1 MNSIPI
7 AAIAAIA
14 VIADI
19 ADIHGNWPALAA
31 VLADI
36 DRRGVTRI
44 FNLGDS
50 LCSSLWPGATARLL
64 QARAIPSLCGNQD
77 RILYAP
83 TPAFAA
89 GSDFALAQAELS
101 AADWAWLLGQPPS
114 LAEPD
119 LLFCHGTPSS
129 DETYLL
135 EAVYPAQVEV
145 RAGGEID
152 ALLGATNARVICCG
166 HSHQPRLVQTP
177 SGRLVV
183 NPGSVGIPAYDDD
196 LPWPHRMEAGS
207 PHARYALLASSA
219 GGWQVE
225 LIALAY
231 DHEAAAQLAERR
243 GRPDRARWIRTGR
256 T

>member
-1 MNSIPI
+1 MNSTSST
-7 AAIAAIA
+7 IA

-19 ADIHGNWPALAA
+19 HGNLPALAA

-50 LCSSLWPGATARLL
+50 LCGSLWPGATARLL
-64 QARAIPSLCGNQD
+64 QERAIPSLCGNQD
-77 RILYAP
+77 RMLCAP

-89 GSDFALAQAELS
+89 GPDFALAQAELS
-101 AADWAWLLGQPPS
+101 TADWAWLRAQPPL
-114 LAEPD
+114 LAD
-119 LLFCHGTPSS
+119 SGLLFCHGTPNS
-129 DETYLL
+129 DDTYLL
-135 EAVYPAQVEV
+135 EAVHPTHVGM
-145 RAGGEID
+145 RSGDEIN
-152 ALLGATNARVICCG
+152 ALLGDTGAHVICCG

-177 SGRLVV
+177 GGRLVV

-196 LPWPHRMEAGS
+196 APWPHVMEAGS
-207 PHARYALLASSA
+207 PHARYALLATSA

-231 DHEAAAQLAERR
+231 DHEDAARLAERR

-256 T
+256 M